1 MKIKYYLRGLGT
13 GIIFTAIVLMIIYSY
28 RTTDSKT
35 IERAREL
42 GMVMPGETT
51 KQTPANGDKKTDKD
65 STDEKNTPDM
75 KEDNTSDKETKDDT
89 KEQSS
94 GNNNEQEGDTTET
107 TAKEPDTKEPAATET
122 TAEKQTEEE
131 QNAEKPAAEEQTAEK
146 PTSAGTEVTFTISV
160 GMYSEQVSQRLQ
172 ELGVVDDASGFNSY
186 LVQNGYSGRI
196 KTGTYTLTAGMS
208 YADVAAII
216 SQ

>member
-42 GMVMPGETT
+42 GMVMPGETS
-51 KQTPANGDKKTDKD
+51 KQTLADGEKKTGND
-65 STDEKNTPDM
+65 STGENNTPDNT
-75 KEDNTSDKETKDDT
+75 EDNTSDKETKADT

-94 GNNNEQEGDTTET
+94 GNNNDQESDTTE
-107 TAKEPDTKEPAATET
+107 PSTKEPATKEPATEEPT
-122 TAEKQTEEE
+122 TEE
-131 QNAEKPAAEEQTAEK
+131 PATEEPTTEK
-146 PTSAGTEVTFTISV
+146 PTSAGTEIAFTISS
-160 GMYSEQVSQRLQ
+160 GMYSETVSQRLH
-172 ELGVVDDASGFNSY
+172 ELGVIDDASGFNSY
-186 LVQNGYSGRI
+186 LVQNGYAGRI
-196 KTGTYTLTAGMS
+196 RTGTYTLTTGMS

-216 SQ
+216 SK